1 MFSFS
6 LCNVDP
12 DQKEMDEICNAFL
25 GPEVREKYISKQ
37 NPKKVFNKK
46 PKKAS
51 KEEKLPESPRA
62 QENKITQKCGINNT
76 LICRKTTPTA
86 DTFSSPNTPHSQTV
100 FTSKPKSKQN
110 NSLKSKSKSKTA
122 SFKSRSR
129 ITGKKK
135 SKLSRQNKISKR
147 QRGKKEQTRY
157 QFPLHTTISDIF
169 GLFRSSKGF
178 VVASAEKRKQ
188 LRSYWISRG

>member
-1 MFSFS
+1 MISFS

-25 GPEVREKYISKQ
+25 GPEVREKYSSKQ
-37 NPKKVFNKK
+37 KPMKVFNKK

-51 KEEKLPESPRA
+51 KKEKLPESPRA
-62 QENKITQKCGINNT
+62 QEDKLTQKCGINNT

-86 DTFSSPNTPHSQTV
+86 DTFSSPNTPHSPTIV
-100 FTSKPKSKQN
+100 TSKPKSKQK

-129 ITGKKK
+129 NTGKKK
-135 SKLSRQNKISKR
+135 SKSFRQNQISKR
-147 QRGKKEQTRY
+147 GKTEQTRY
-157 QFPLHTTISDIF
+157 YFTLHNIICYIF
-169 GLFRSSKGF
+169 ALFRSSKGF

-188 LRSYWISRG
+188 LRSYWMSRG